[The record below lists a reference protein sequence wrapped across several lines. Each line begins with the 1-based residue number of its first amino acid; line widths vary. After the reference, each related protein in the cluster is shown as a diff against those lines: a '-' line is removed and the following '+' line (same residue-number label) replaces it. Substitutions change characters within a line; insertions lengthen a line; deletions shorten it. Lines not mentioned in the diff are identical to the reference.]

1 MSEPLSLYELN
12 HLVRQNIEGAF
23 SGRYWVRGELAEGRK
38 AANGHFYGELVE
50 RREEGGVIIA
60 RARVNCWA
68 RTYALVSMD
77 FLSQTGK
84 ELTAGL
90 KVMVQVSVTFHEQ
103 YGYSLSIQDIDPT
116 YTLGDAAQKRKQI
129 IEQLRKDGLLTANAE
144 LPLPLLTQRIA
155 VVSSATA
162 AGYGDFTRQL
172 LENAK
177 GYHFSLQ
184 LFPAL
189 MQGTGVEQSIINALT
204 QIADEADRW
213 DAVVIIRGGGATTD
227 LSDFDSYPLAA
238 CIAQMP
244 LPVITG
250 IGHDR
255 DTTVLDSVAHISL
268 KTPTA
273 VAAFLLER
281 ADRLADLLASLQ
293 QRIAVAA
300 QQHLLVQNRR
310 MDELLRRI
318 PLAAQRNLSAQN
330 RRLDDLV
337 HRMPLCVSRLTARHT
352 NYLDRLSGQMSSALR
367 MYMQLRRHGLNL
379 ISTRLEA
386 LDPTLPLARGYS
398 ITTCQGRLVRSIDDI
413 AAGDVL
419 TTRLK
424 DGTITSEISSWKKN

>member
-1 MSEPLSLYELN
+1 MTEPLSLYELN

-23 SGRYWVRGELAEGRK
+23 KGSYWVRGELAEGRK

-50 RREEGGVIIA
+50 RNDEGGDIIA

-68 RTYALVSMD
+68 RTYASVSTN
-77 FLSQTGK
+77 FLMQTGK

-103 YGYSLSIQDIDPT
+103 YGYSLSIQNIDPS

-129 IEQLRKDGLLTANAE
+129 IEQLRKDGLLNANAE

-172 LENAK
+172 MENEQ
-177 GYHFSLQ
+177 GYYFHLQ

-189 MQGTGVEQSIINALT
+189 MQGNGVEQSIINALS

-227 LSDFDSYPLAA
+227 LSDFDNYPLAA
-238 CIAQMP
+238 FVAQMP

-255 DTTVLDSVAHISL
+255 DTTVLDAVAHTSM

-273 VAAFLLER
+273 VAAFLIGQL
-281 ADRLADLLASLQ
+281 DRQAELLASMQ
-293 QRIAVAA
+293 QRIALAA
-300 QQHLLVQNRR
+300 QQSLLVQNRR
-310 MDELLRRI
+310 MDELLRRL
-318 PLAAQRNLSAQN
+318 PLAAQRNLTAQ
-330 RRLDDLV
+330 RRLLDDLV
-337 HRMPLCVSRLTARHT
+337 HRMPLFVSRFTARHT
-352 NYLDRLSGQMSSALR
+352 NYLDRLTAQMGSALR
-367 MYMQLRRHGLNL
+367 MYVQLRSHRLNL

-386 LDPTLPLARGYS
+386 LDPLLPLARGYS
-398 ITTCQGRLVRSIDDI
+398 ITTCQGRLVRSIDDVS
-413 AAGDVL
+413 AGDVL

-424 DGTITSEISSWKKN
+424 DGTITSDISSWKKN

>member
-1 MSEPLSLYELN
+1 MTEPLSLYELN
-12 HLVRQNIEGAF
+12 RRVRQSVEHAF
-23 SGRYWVRGELAEGRK
+23 SERYWVRGELAEGRK

-50 RREEGGVIIA
+50 RKEEGGDIIA

-68 RTYALVSMD
+68 RTFALVSRD

-90 KVMVQVSVTFHEQ
+90 KVMVLVSVTFHEQ
-103 YGYSLSIQDIDPT
+103 YGYSLSIQDIDPS

-155 VVSSATA
+155 IVSSATA

-172 LENAK
+172 LENEK
-177 GYHFSLQ
+177 GYYFHLQ

-189 MQGTGVEQSIINALT
+189 MQGNGVEQSIISALS

-227 LSDFDSYPLAA
+227 LSDFDNYPLAA
-238 CIAQMP
+238 FVAQMP

-255 DTTVLDSVAHISL
+255 DTTVLDFVAHTSK

-273 VAAFLLER
+273 VASFLLER
-281 ADRLADLLASLQ
+281 MDQQADLLASLQ

-300 QQHLLVQNRR
+300 QQNLLVQNRR
-310 MDELLRRI
+310 MDELLRRL
-318 PLAAQRNLSAQN
+318 PLAAQRNLTAQS

-337 HRMPLCVSRLTARHT
+337 HRMPLFVSRLTARHT
-352 NYLDRLSGQMSSALR
+352 NQLDRLWEQMCSALR
-367 MYMQLRRHGLNL
+367 MCVQRQRHGLEL
-379 ISTRLEA
+379 LSTRLDG
-386 LDPTLPLARGYS
+386 LDPRLTLSRGYS
-398 ITTCQGRLVRSIDDI
+398 ITTCHGRLVRSIDDVS
-413 AAGDVL
+413 AGDVL

-424 DGTITSEISSWKKN
+424 DGTITSDITSWKKN

>member
-1 MSEPLSLYELN
+1 MTEPLSLYELN
-12 HLVRQNIEGAF
+12 HRVRQRVEGAF
-23 SGRYWVRGELAEGRK
+23 NGCCWVRGELAEGRK

-50 RREEGGVIIA
+50 RNEEGGDIIA

-90 KVMVQVSVTFHEQ
+90 KVLLKVSVTFHEQ
-103 YGYSLSIQDIDPT
+103 YGYSLSIQGIDPS

-144 LPLPLLTQRIA
+144 LPIPLLTQRIA

-172 LENAK
+172 LENGK
-177 GYHFSLQ
+177 GYYFSLQ

-189 MQGTGVEQSIINALT
+189 MQGTGVEQSIISALS
-204 QIADEADRW
+204 QIADEADSW

-238 CIAQMP
+238 FIAQMP

-273 VAAFLLER
+273 VAAFLLE
-281 ADRLADLLASLQ
+281 LADKQAELLASLQ
-293 QRIAVAA
+293 QRIAIAA
-300 QQHLLVQNRR
+300 QQNLLVQNRR

-318 PLAAQRNLSAQN
+318 PLAAQRNLTAQS
-330 RRLDDLV
+330 RLLDDMV
-337 HRMPLCVSRLTARHT
+337 HRMPLFVSRLTARHT
-352 NYLDRLSGQMSSALR
+352 NYLDRLTTQIESALR
-367 MYMQLRRHGLNL
+367 MYIQQRLHGLNL

-398 ITTCQGRLVRSIDDI
+398 ITTCQGRLVRSIKDI
-413 AAGDVL
+413 KPGAML

-424 DGTITSEISSWKKN
+424 DGTITSDITSWKKN

>member
-255 DTTVLDSVAHISL
+255 DTTVLDSVAHTSL

>member
-84 ELTAGL
+84 ELSAGL

-116 YTLGDAAQKRKQI
+116 YTLGDAAQKRRKI

-172 LENAK
+172 LENAR
-177 GYHFSLQ
+177 GYYFSLQ

-189 MQGTGVEQSIINALT
+189 MQGTGVEQSIINALS

-255 DTTVLDSVAHISL
+255 DTTVLDSVAHTSL

-352 NYLDRLSGQMSSALR
+352 NYLDRLSAQMSSALR
-367 MYMQLRRHGLNL
+367 MYMQLRRHGLNI

-386 LDPTLPLARGYS
+386 LDPMLPLTRGYS
-398 ITTCQGRLVRSIDDI
+398 ITTCQGRLVRSVDDI